1 MEILFSIPIK
11 RHGQTY
17 LRTGVLMRTWRDAYN
32 QLREDVPKEELRK
45 LIEDVE
51 SAIFKRTTELRDIDD
66 SNGEFKEM
74 VEAMRTVRRLQIEKL
89 NYPEFLRSLEQD
101 I

>member
-1 MEILFSIPIK
+1 MEILIRASLLGWK
-11 RHGQTY
+11 
-17 LRTGVLMRTWRDAYN
+17 
-32 QLREDVPKEELRK
+32 LRK

-89 NYPEFLRSLEQD
+89 NYPEFLRSPEPD
-101 I
+101 F